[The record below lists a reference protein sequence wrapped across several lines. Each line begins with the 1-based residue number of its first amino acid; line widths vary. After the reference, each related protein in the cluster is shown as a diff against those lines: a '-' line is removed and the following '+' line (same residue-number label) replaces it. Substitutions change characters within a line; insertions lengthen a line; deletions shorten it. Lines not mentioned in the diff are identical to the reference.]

1 MIGQMKALK
10 SIALDCLAMHLL
22 LSAAQIFAQEIPIL
36 DSSLLTTPPESLQP
50 RLGRVA
56 SILVDRCVGCHA
68 AQDAQGGYSMSTPAL
83 MLTAGES
90 KRPVIGPTLTDESGR
105 VIAFPQGL
113 GELWERITTSDPAL
127 RMPKDSDSL
136 EPEQVEDLRAW
147 IATGAKIDGSIDAP
161 IESFLPVY
169 IPSEPKLA
177 EYPRP
182 HTVQAIALDGRSKT
196 VFTSGYHEV
205 LVWRWSDR
213 MELVGRI
220 AARGRSI
227 SDLHFDP
234 IQSLLWIASGE
245 PGRIG
250 YVESVPIQESQLDP
264 NPKSRRTA
272 WVSRDMPLDISVSPN
287 GELIGIGNADGT
299 IVVIDTLTYGVRWRM
314 AAHASAVT
322 SMDWSR
328 DGKTLLSSSRDRMG
342 KSFQAQDG
350 TMLSSFVDNERTV
363 ASIVALN
370 RGLVT
375 FDEAGLIRFY
385 PNATTPNAR
394 TKRGGFPQQTHKL
407 VAHNDDFFVIDS
419 DSIKRFRVRREET
432 EVPDEQDKDKQEDKK
447 QDKKEVKKKKTDF
460 YIDEKEGFRLTDPQ
474 DTNRR
479 LMPLSMQAVSVEV
492 DDQQQFLISVGC
504 ASGEFFV
511 WDPSSNQVVSGS
523 NRPSDLSQ

>member
-1 MIGQMKALK
+1 
-10 SIALDCLAMHLL
+10 
-22 LSAAQIFAQEIPIL
+22 
-36 DSSLLTTPPESLQP
+36 
-50 RLGRVA
+50 
-56 SILVDRCVGCHA
+56 
-68 AQDAQGGYSMSTPAL
+68 
-83 MLTAGES
+83 
-90 KRPVIGPTLTDESGR
+90 
-105 VIAFPQGL
+105 
-113 GELWERITTSDPAL
+113 
-127 RMPKDSDSL
+127 L

-479 LMPLSMQAVSVEV
+479 LMPLSMQAVRE
-492 DDQQQFLISVGC
+492 
-504 ASGEFFV
+504 
-511 WDPSSNQVVSGS
+511 W
-523 NRPSDLSQ
+523 